1 MLKNAKVLQ
10 LSIPTFLRWTVAG
23 ICCAAITNVMAAVTL
38 QGQVLDVNGFPV
50 RQAMLTWQ
58 PSGKTRGATAT
69 TVFTNAQGEF
79 VFPQSD
85 HTFNDDDVSAKALN
99 YQQLRVIAD
108 TKRKNVVGLT
118 VVMQHSVDQSD
129 VAPASAWLRR
139 ITDDDK
145 RTEFVRNCVG
155 CHQVPAPEVRH
166 YAQMIEAMP
175 GDNKEQIRQQSWTAI
190 VKYMNF
196 LSREEFARADPSAVV
211 EHRAAYSIGNG
222 ESIVNIL
229 SESFAGGLDRVE
241 GYDYGAPLLT
251 NDKTVIREYEVPR
264 PNAVREALLM
274 GKEKHLWVADVAS
287 NNLIRVDPTT
297 GKQKI
302 LSVPANVPVGPHT
315 LHPGSDGSVW
325 VAPLF
330 NGVVA
335 KLNPDSEQWK
345 LWYLKT
351 DQFNE
356 VGIHDLSF
364 GASHELLTSSD
375 GRIWFSDIINNA
387 VGAFDP
393 ATGDVSEYPIPA
405 VEGRDLRES
414 VYGLAMT
421 SDRKHVWFSQL
432 GIGTFGVFN
441 TETLQ
446 FEDRIVLPSIH
457 AGPRRLAVDENDRLY
472 VPLYGAG
479 QLVVYDTKARNM
491 LGTYDLPDRAS
502 APYAVTW
509 DAVRQVAWIPA
520 SNGNVIYQFNPRTE
534 KFAVLPLPR
543 AGGLLRMVQVDKE
556 TGHLI
561 TSYANLL
568 ENVHGPRMALIIE
581 PGDDFQSTQT
591 EKTPMT
597 WR

>member
-1 MLKNAKVLQ
+1 MVTSKLL
-10 LSIPTFLRWTVAG
+10 ILRSLRCAIAICVALM
-23 ICCAAITNVMAAVTL
+23 AADVVAAVTVR
-38 QGQVLDVNGFPV
+38 GQVLDVNGFPV
-50 RQAMLTWQ
+50 QQAMVTWQ
-58 PSGKTRGATAT
+58 PSAKANGATAT
-69 TVFTNAQGEF
+69 TVFTNEQGKF
-79 VFPQSD
+79 VLPESGASFDSADLQ
-85 HTFNDDDVSAKALN
+85 AKALN
-99 YQQLRVIAD
+99 YRQLKVIAEN
-108 TKRKNVVGLT
+108 KQKKSIELIVVI
-118 VVMQHSVDQSD
+118 QHSADQSG

-139 ITDDDK
+139 ITDEEK

-166 YAQMIEAMP
+166 YAQMIESMP
-175 GDNKEQIRQQSWTAI
+175 GDNKAQIRHQSWGAI

-196 LSREEFARADPSAVV
+196 LSREEFARADPTAVV
-211 EHRAAYSIGNG
+211 ENRAAYSIGNG

-229 SESFAGGLDRVE
+229 SESFAGGLERVE

-251 NDKTVIREYEVPR
+251 NEKTVIREYQVPR
-264 PNAVREALLM
+264 PNAIREALLMGKGVM

-287 NNLIRVDPTT
+287 NNLIRINPVT

-302 LSVPANVPVGPHT
+302 VTVPANVPMGPHT
-315 LHPGSDGSVW
+315 LHPGSDGSLW

-335 KLNPDSEQWK
+335 KLNPDTEQWK

-351 DQFNE
+351 DQFRE

-364 GASHELLTSSD
+364 GSEHELLTSTD

-393 ATGDVSEYPIPA
+393 ATGKVGEFPIPD
-405 VEGRDLRES
+405 VEGRNLRES

-421 SDRKHVWFSQL
+421 SDRQHVWFSQL
-432 GIGTFGVFN
+432 GIGTFGAFN

-446 FEDRIVLPSIH
+446 FEDRVSLPSVH
-457 AGPRRLAVDENDRLY
+457 AGPRRLAVDENDHLY

-479 QLVVYDTKARNM
+479 QLVVYDTKAHHM
-491 LGTYDLPDRAS
+491 IATYDLPDRAS

-509 DAVRQVAWIPA
+509 DSVRRVAWIPA

-543 AGGLLRMVQVDKE
+543 EGGLLRMVQVDKD

-568 ENVHGPRMALIIE
+568 ENVHGPRMALVIE
-581 PGDDFQSTQT
+581 PGDDF
-591 EKTPMT
+591 KTT
-597 WR
+597 NIKKN